1 MSMINDFDIYKD
13 DFVVVHQG
21 SELPEI
27 SVVMPVYN
35 CEEFVADAVVSVLAQ
50 QDVVAEI
57 LISDDASTD
66 NTFAVAYQ
74 AMVNYVSQHEL
85 KHTVLMRIGTA
96 RLIRDHLHLIART
109 ASCDLVCQAHGD
121 DLSHPLRC
129 SILVKAFNQQDK
141 NISMIFVNPLAINR
155 YGIPKESRDVSLS
168 NIRVYPAK
176 YANVITAQSEILIG
190 GNMAWRRS
198 SFEVFPQ
205 LTTSY
210 CTYGHDRVMAFRS
223 FLLGGCYII
232 DAPLLQ
238 RRFHKNQLHKELI
251 SCEHDT
257 VNLFNIQLIRL
268 SMFSAMKNDLIFLNE
283 NNLIKK
289 DKFDQLADDVD
300 NILLQV
306 AKFLT
311 NISGNLVIGG
321 YVNTWIKQDS
331 CVNTRIING

>member
-1 MSMINDFDIYKD
+1 MIDNFSSYRD

-21 SELPEI
+21 TEPPEI
-27 SVVMPVYN
+27 SVVMPIYN
-35 CEEFVADAVVSVLAQ
+35 CEEFVADAVASVLAQ
-50 QDVVAEI
+50 QEVVAEI
-57 LISDDASTD
+57 LISDDASAD
-66 NTFAVAYQ
+66 DTFAVAYQ
-74 AMVNYVSQHEL
+74 TVINYISQHKL
-85 KHTVLMRIGTA
+85 KHTVRMRSGTA
-96 RLIRDHLHLIART
+96 RLIRDHLHLLANQ
-109 ASCDLVCQAHGD
+109 ASCDLICQAHGD
-121 DLSHPLRC
+121 DISHPLRC
-129 SILVKAFNQQDK
+129 SILVKAFDQKDK
-141 NISMIFVNPLAINR
+141 NISMIFVNPSAIDR
-155 YGIPKESRDVSLS
+155 HGIPKESRDVSLS

-190 GNMAWRRS
+190 GNMAWRQS

-205 LTTSY
+205 LTTAY

-223 FLLGGCYII
+223 FLMGGCYII

-238 RRFHKNQLHKELI
+238 RRFHDNQLHKELL

-283 NNLIKK
+283 NNLIKL

-300 NILLQV
+300 NIILQV

-311 NISGNLVIGG
+311 NISGSLVRDG
-321 YVNTWIKQDS
+321 YVNTWIK
-331 CVNTRIING
+331 